1 MELIVKTVHLLRHA
15 KAEPE
20 ADNDAADHLRP
31 LAKRGRKAAQ
41 ALAGY
46 MAESGFAVDRVF
58 CSTAV
63 RAKETVA
70 ALQPVLRAAP
80 VAFRDRLYMI
90 DADDLFAFVKTLPET
105 AATVLLVGHNPAYH
119 EIALRLIGK
128 APGQSE
134 AWENLTE
141 KFPTGALCSISFDV
155 TRWDDIKPRTGT
167 LRGLIRPPGIWAC
180 RDYLTAAYR
189 ANLEVY
195 DSNSMSMHDSPAALP
210 GFSRET
216 VL

>member
-1 MELIVKTVHLLRHA
+1 MDGRDMSNWPANLATGLIVKTLHLLRHA

-20 ADNDAADHLRP
+20 GEHDSADHLRP

-41 ALAGY
+41 ALARY

-58 CSTAV
+58 CSTAA
-63 RAKETVA
+63 RAKETVT
-70 ALQPVLRAAP
+70 ALQPVLRSAP

-90 DADDLFAFVKTLPET
+90 DADDLFAFLKALPET
-105 AATVLLVGHNPAYH
+105 AATVLLVGHNPAYY

-134 AWENLTE
+134 AWESLRE

-155 TRWDDIKPRTGT
+155 ARWDDIKARTGT
-167 LRGLIRPPGIWAC
+167 LRGLIRP
-180 RDYLTAAYR
+180 RDLG
-189 ANLEVY
+189 V
-195 DSNSMSMHDSPAALP
+195 
-210 GFSRET
+210 
-216 VL
+216 